1 MKVATAPRWLSSE
14 PGNGEQTRA
23 MRNIHLTPQLVRA
36 VRDAVDVVAIASDH
50 TKLTRRG
57 KRYHGLCPLHKEKT
71 PSFSCDPDQGLF
83 YCFGCGAGGD
93 AIKLHMLATGDDF
106 PAAIEALAQRYGIPL
121 PRVAEGPVTRRE
133 RGVSAALEAAHE
145 FFRLSLSRSAVPRA
159 YLEERRISPAL
170 VERFGL
176 GYAPDGWRGLLEAL
190 DRKVPVADLEAAGLL
205 ARPDNG
211 GQPYDRFRHRL
222 MFPIGSPS
230 GRLVGFGGRTLG
242 DDRAKYVNSNE
253 TEEFHKGRLLYGLH
267 LAKGTIRDRGS
278 VVLVEGYFDVVGT
291 VASGIEGVV
300 ASMGTALTA
309 EQARLLARY
318 CDEVVVAYDG
328 DNAGENAFRRA
339 LPLLLAENLAV
350 RRARF
355 EGGHDPDSLRLA
367 EGGEAV
373 ARVLTAAQDGVMLEI
388 ERLSLP
394 AGAGPHAQAK
404 AADEVAA
411 LLRAIPDAIVR
422 RGYLQAGARRLGIP
436 PELLARRRGEGEA
449 PRQAAPAA
457 PVPPPVRQ
465 AREVRTLEEQVLE
478 LLMAPGELP
487 AGLDLPPVETFFD
500 PVCRN
505 IFRAFR
511 ALYTG
516 SPEAPPE
523 SRDVIAYLA
532 EQGDVSSSSGGSVD
546 RVAQVLL
553 ESSVA
558 PEKAALPAR
567 LDDLI
572 RRWQERRLLEL
583 KAELEDAERRGD
595 QVRFQQVLAERI
607 ELSKKHH
614 RGPRRSG

>member
-1 MKVATAPRWLSSE
+1 
-14 PGNGEQTRA
+14 
-23 MRNIHLTPQLVRA
+23 MRNVHLTPQLVRA

-57 KRYHGLCPLHKEKT
+57 KRYHGLCPLHKEKS

-93 AIKLHMLATGDDF
+93 AIKLHMLASGDDF

-121 PRVAEGPVTRRE
+121 PRVAEGPAAKRE
-133 RGVSAALEAAHE
+133 RGVASALEAAHE
-145 FFRLSLSRSAVPRA
+145 FFRQSLARTALPRS
-159 YLEERRISPAL
+159 YLTERRISEGL
-170 VERFGL
+170 IERFGL

-190 DRKVPVADLEAAGLL
+190 DRKVPLADLEAAGLV
-205 ARPDNG
+205 ARPEGG

-222 MFPIGSPS
+222 MFPIWSPS

-242 DDRAKYVNSNE
+242 DDRAKYVNTNE

-278 VVLVEGYFDVVGT
+278 AVLVEGYFDVLGT
-291 VASGIEGVV
+291 VASGVEGVV
-300 ASMGTALTA
+300 ASMGTALTP

-328 DNAGENAFRRA
+328 DSAGEAAFRRA
-339 LPLLLAENLAV
+339 LPILLAENLAV

-367 EGGEAV
+367 ESGEAV
-373 ARVLTAAQDGVMLEI
+373 ARVLTGAHDGVSLEI
-388 ERLSLP
+388 ERLALP
-394 AGAGPHAQAK
+394 SAEGPHAQAK
-404 AADEVAA
+404 ASDGVVA
-411 LLRAIPDAIVR
+411 LLRTIPDAIVR
-422 RGYLQAGARRLGIP
+422 RGYLQIAAKRLGVP
-436 PELLARRRGEGEA
+436 PELLARRKGEGEA
-449 PRQAAPAA
+449 PRQTVPS
-457 PVPPPVRQ
+457 PPKPPPMYQ
-465 AREVRTLEEQVLE
+465 AREVRSLEEQVVE
-478 LLMAPGELP
+478 LLLAPGEFP
-487 AGLDLPPVETFFD
+487 AGLELPPEETFFD

-516 SPEAPPE
+516 PSGAAPE
-523 SRDVIAYLA
+523 SRDVIAYLS
-532 EQGDVSSSSGGSVD
+532 EQGEGSNPLGGSVD
-546 RVAQVLL
+546 RMAQVLL

-567 LDDLI
+567 LDDLK
-572 RRWQERRLLEL
+572 RRWQEKRLVEL
-583 KAELEDAERRGD
+583 KRELEDSERRGD
-595 QVRFQQVLAERI
+595 QVRFQQILDERI

-614 RGPRRSG
+614 RGPRRGG